1 MMNDNSYDAR
11 LRIKDQSIK
20 LFSSVQTY
28 TKADVNTVASLVMSS
43 VTYRELNNASSGLY
57 SRQHKDILALFKFE
71 QAGNISEW
79 EKLSG
84 LKYSK

>member
-1 MMNDNSYDAR
+1 MNDNSYDAR
-11 LRIKDQSIK
+11 LRIKDQSIQ

-57 SRQHKDILALFKFE
+57 SRQPKDILALFKFE
-71 QAGNISEW
+71 QAGNISAW

>member
-1 MMNDNSYDAR
+1 MNDNSYDAR
-11 LRIKDQSIK
+11 LRIKDQSIQ

-57 SRQHKDILALFKFE
+57 SRQPKDILALFKFE
-71 QAGNISEW
+71 QAGSISAW

>member
-1 MMNDNSYDAR
+1 MNDNSYDAR
-11 LRIKDQSIK
+11 LRIKDQSIQ

-28 TKADVNTVASLVMSS
+28 TKADVNTVASIVMSS

-57 SRQHKDILALFKFE
+57 HRPHKDILALFKFE
-71 QAGNISEW
+71 QAGNIYAW

>member
-1 MMNDNSYDAR
+1 MNDNSYDTR
-11 LRIKDQSIK
+11 LRIKDQSIQ

-57 SRQHKDILALFKFE
+57 SRQHKDILTLFKLE
-71 QAGNISEW
+71 QAGNISAW

>member
-1 MMNDNSYDAR
+1 MASSVE
-11 LRIKDQSIK
+11 LEIKERAVE

-28 TKADVNTVASLVMSS
+28 TKADVNTVARLVMSS
-43 VTYRELNNASSGLY
+43 VTYRELNNASSGLCF
-57 SRQHKDILALFKFE
+57 RHHETILALFKLE
-71 QAGNISEW
+71 QAGNISAW

>member
-1 MMNDNSYDAR
+1 MNDNSYDAR
-11 LRIKDQSIK
+11 LRIKDQSIQ

-28 TKADVNTVASLVMSS
+28 TKADVNTVASIVMSS
-43 VTYRELNNASSGLY
+43 VTYRELNNAYSGLY

-71 QAGNISEW
+71 QAGNISAW

>member
-1 MMNDNSYDAR
+1 MASSVE
-11 LRIKDQSIK
+11 LEIKEHAVE

-43 VTYRELNNASSGLY
+43 VTYRELNNASSCLCF
-57 SRQHKDILALFKFE
+57 RHHEAILALFKLE
-71 QAGNISEW
+71 QAGNISAW

>member
-1 MMNDNSYDAR
+1 MESSVE
-11 LRIKDQSIK
+11 LEIKEHAVE

-43 VTYRELNNASSGLY
+43 VTYRELNNASSCLCF
-57 SRQHKDILALFKFE
+57 RHHETILALFKFE
-71 QAGNISEW
+71 QAGNISAL

>member
-1 MMNDNSYDAR
+1 MNDNSYDAR
-11 LRIKDQSIK
+11 LRIKDQSIQ
-20 LFSSVQTY
+20 LFSSVQTA

-71 QAGNISEW
+71 QAGNISAW

>member
-1 MMNDNSYDAR
+1 MNDNSYDTR
-11 LRIKDQSIK
+11 LRIKDQSIQ

-57 SRQHKDILALFKFE
+57 SRQHKDILALFKLE

>member
-1 MMNDNSYDAR
+1 MNDNSYDAR
-11 LRIKDQSIK
+11 LRIKDQSIQ

-43 VTYRELNNASSGLY
+43 VTYRELNDASSGLY

-71 QAGNISEW
+71 RAGNISAW

>member
-1 MMNDNSYDAR
+1 MNDNSYDAR
-11 LRIKDQSIK
+11 LRIKDQSIQ

-57 SRQHKDILALFKFE
+57 SRQRKDILALFKFE
-71 QAGNISEW
+71 QAGNISAW

>member
-1 MMNDNSYDAR
+1 MNDNSYDAR
-11 LRIKDQSIK
+11 LRIKDQSIQ

-43 VTYRELNNASSGLY
+43 VTYSELNNASSGLY
-57 SRQHKDILALFKFE
+57 SRQPKDILALFKLE
-71 QAGNISEW
+71 QAGNISAW
-79 EKLSG
+79 EKLAG

>member
-1 MMNDNSYDAR
+1 MALSVE
-11 LRIKDQSIK
+11 LEIKEHAVG

-28 TKADVNTVASLVMSS
+28 TKADVNTVASIVMSS

-57 SRQHKDILALFKFE
+57 SRQHREILALFEFE
-71 QAGNISEW
+71 QAGLISAW
-79 EKLSG
+79 ERLSG

>member
-1 MMNDNSYDAR
+1 MASNVE
-11 LRIKDQSIK
+11 LEIKEHAVE
-20 LFSSVQTY
+20 LFSSVQTD

-57 SRQHKDILALFKFE
+57 SKPHKDILALFKLE
-71 QAGNISEW
+71 RAGNISAW

>member
-1 MMNDNSYDAR
+1 MNDNSYDTR
-11 LRIKDQSIK
+11 LRIKDQSIQ

-28 TKADVNTVASLVMSS
+28 TKSDVNTVASLVMSS

-57 SRQHKDILALFKFE
+57 SRQPKDILALFKFE
-71 QAGNISEW
+71 QAGNISAW

>member
-1 MMNDNSYDAR
+1 MNDNSYDAR
-11 LRIKDQSIK
+11 LRIKDQSIQ

-71 QAGNISEW
+71 QAGRISEW

>member
-1 MMNDNSYDAR
+1 MNNNSYDAR
-11 LRIKDQSIK
+11 LRIKDQSIQ

-57 SRQHKDILALFKFE
+57 SRQHKDILALFKLE
-71 QAGNISEW
+71 QAGNISAW

>member
-1 MMNDNSYDAR
+1 MNDNSYDTR
-11 LRIKDQSIK
+11 LRIKDQSIQ

-43 VTYRELNNASSGLY
+43 VTYRELNNASTGLY
-57 SRQHKDILALFKFE
+57 SRQHKDILALFKLE

>member
-1 MMNDNSYDAR
+1 MNDNSYDAR
-11 LRIKDQSIK
+11 LRIKDQSIQ

-28 TKADVNTVASLVMSS
+28 TKADVNTVASIVMSS

-71 QAGNISEW
+71 QAGNIPAW

>member
-1 MMNDNSYDAR
+1 MNDNSYDAR
-11 LRIKDQSIK
+11 LRIKDQSIQ

-28 TKADVNTVASLVMSS
+28 TKADVNTVASIVMSS

-57 SRQHKDILALFKFE
+57 SRQHKDILALFKLE
-71 QAGNISEW
+71 QAGNISAW

>member
-1 MMNDNSYDAR
+1 MASSVE
-11 LRIKDQSIK
+11 LEIKEHAVE

-28 TKADVNTVASLVMSS
+28 TKADVNTVASIVMPS
-43 VTYRELNNASSGLY
+43 VTYRELNNASSGLH
-57 SRQHKDILALFKFE
+57 SRQPKDILALFKFE
-71 QAGNISEW
+71 QAGNISAW

>member
-1 MMNDNSYDAR
+1 MNGNSYDAM
-11 LRIKDQSIK
+11 LRIKDQSIQ

-28 TKADVNTVASLVMSS
+28 TKADVNTVASIVMSS

-71 QAGNISEW
+71 QAGNISAW

>member
-1 MMNDNSYDAR
+1 MNDNSYDAR
-11 LRIKDQSIK
+11 LRIKDQSIQ

-28 TKADVNTVASLVMSS
+28 TKADVNTVASIVMSS

-57 SRQHKDILALFKFE
+57 SRQPKDILALFKFE
-71 QAGNISEW
+71 QAGNISAW

>member
-1 MMNDNSYDAR
+1 MNGNSYDAR
-11 LRIKDQSIK
+11 LRIKDQSIQ

-28 TKADVNTVASLVMSS
+28 TKADVNTVASIVMSS

-57 SRQHKDILALFKFE
+57 SRQHKDILALFKLE
-71 QAGNISEW
+71 QAGNISAW